1 MGYATLRCKE
11 SLVGVQ
17 QDSLDQVGLRMIRET
32 CSCGAEF
39 ETDDREAIE
48 LIKSWRRTHKHAD
61 KPSKTDSKDSSILSD
76 NQVALGF
83 QAIYDPLEDEID
95 G

>member
-1 MGYATLRCKE
+1 
-11 SLVGVQ
+11 
-17 QDSLDQVGLRMIRET
+17 MIREV

-48 LIKSWRRTHKHAD
+48 LVKSWRRTHKHSD
-61 KPSKTDSKDSSILSD
+61 KPQDAPRSDGTMLSD
-76 NQVALGF
+76 TQVSLGF
-83 QAIYDPLEDEID
+83 KALYEPPETDYDDSN

>member
-1 MGYATLRCKE
+1 
-11 SLVGVQ
+11 LVGVQ
-17 QDSLDQVGLRMIRET
+17 HDSWDLVGLRMIRET

-48 LIKSWRRTHKHAD
+48 LVKSWRKTHKHSD
-61 KPSKTDSKDSSILSD
+61 KPSKADSRDSSTLSD

-83 QAIYDPLEDEID
+83 QAIYDPLKDDLDE
-95 G
+95 

>member
-1 MGYATLRCKE
+1 VDSVSLRWNE

-17 QDSLDQVGLRMIRET
+17 HDSWDLVGLRMIRET

-48 LIKSWRRTHKHAD
+48 LVKSWRKTHKHSD
-61 KPSKTDSKDSSILSD
+61 KPSKADSRDSSTLSD

-83 QAIYDPLEDEID
+83 QALYDPLKDEDE
-95 G
+95 